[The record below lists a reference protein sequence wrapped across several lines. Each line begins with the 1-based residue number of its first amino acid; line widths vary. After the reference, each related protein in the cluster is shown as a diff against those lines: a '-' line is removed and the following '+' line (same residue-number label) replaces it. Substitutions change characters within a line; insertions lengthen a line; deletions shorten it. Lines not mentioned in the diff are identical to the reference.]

1 MELEERLRRTEE
13 EVHKAIQARIQ
24 TEEALKMVQEQ
35 VNKQT
40 NIQASFLTVTCTCT
54 CDCLGCAVLLCL
66 VVCLTLLASFFP
78 PSHLSLKHVCVC
90 TKRYVYC
97 TALMRPN

>member
-13 EVHKAIQARIQ
+13 EVHKAIQARMQ

-40 NIQASFLTVTCTCT
+40 SE
-54 CDCLGCAVLLCL
+54 LLSRQL
-66 VVCLTLLASFFP
+66 
-78 PSHLSLKHVCVC
+78 
-90 TKRYVYC
+90 YMY
-97 TALMRPN
+97 M